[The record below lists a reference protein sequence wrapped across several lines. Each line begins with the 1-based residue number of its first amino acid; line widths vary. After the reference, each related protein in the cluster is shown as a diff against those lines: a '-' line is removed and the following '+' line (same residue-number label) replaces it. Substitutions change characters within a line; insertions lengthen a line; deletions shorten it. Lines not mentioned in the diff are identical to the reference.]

1 MIPAL
6 ALGGCKSAL
15 EIPVVETGWDIY
27 TGGQY
32 RYGPSIIVNKDGS
45 VDAWFAAP
53 GGYHDDGN
61 LKFDAD
67 AVMKPVVLGKGMTAA
82 QRFAETKPF
91 YSVRVICPNQ
101 QAKNASLT
109 FSLYRWDTDYKT
121 TLRHRPVAT
130 QRYEN
135 YKDNQSLELVNKDK
149 FPYGE
154 YLWTLSDGNNDQCM
168 VWQLDKNM
176 EGGKRS
182 PVASGHA
189 CRRTFRTEPYSGI
202 RLPISIRPTEAKR
215 GLRSRWCCFRPNLLP
230 IIFRYATRP

>member
-6 ALGGCKSAL
+6 ALGGCKSVL

-154 YLWTLSDGNNDQCM
+154 YLWDAQRR
-168 VWQLDKNM
+168 QQ
-176 EGGKRS
+176 R
-182 PVASGHA
+182 PV
-189 CRRTFRTEPYSGI
+189 Y
-202 RLPISIRPTEAKR
+202 
-215 GLRSRWCCFRPNLLP
+215 GL
-230 IIFRYATRP
+230 AVG

>member
-82 QRFAETKPF
+82 QP
-91 YSVRVICPNQ
+91 VRRNQ
-101 QAKNASLT
+101 TVLFGTRDLPESTGEKRIAYVQPVPVG
-109 FSLYRWDTDYKT
+109 YR
-121 TLRHRPVAT
+121 L
-130 QRYEN
+130 
-135 YKDNQSLELVNKDK
+135 
-149 FPYGE
+149 
-154 YLWTLSDGNNDQCM
+154 
-168 VWQLDKNM
+168 
-176 EGGKRS
+176 
-182 PVASGHA
+182 
-189 CRRTFRTEPYSGI
+189 
-202 RLPISIRPTEAKR
+202 
-215 GLRSRWCCFRPNLLP
+215 
-230 IIFRYATRP
+230 

>member
-82 QRFAETKPF
+82 SGSPKPN
-91 YSVRVICPNQ
+91 R
-101 QAKNASLT
+101 
-109 FSLYRWDTDYKT
+109 
-121 TLRHRPVAT
+121 
-130 QRYEN
+130 
-135 YKDNQSLELVNKDK
+135 
-149 FPYGE
+149 
-154 YLWTLSDGNNDQCM
+154 
-168 VWQLDKNM
+168 
-176 EGGKRS
+176 
-182 PVASGHA
+182 
-189 CRRTFRTEPYSGI
+189 
-202 RLPISIRPTEAKR
+202 SIR
-215 GLRSRWCCFRPNLLP
+215 
-230 IIFRYATRP
+230 YA

>member
-1 MIPAL
+1 MVLAMIPAL

-101 QAKNASLT
+101 QAKNASL
-109 FSLYRWDTDYKT
+109 
-121 TLRHRPVAT
+121 
-130 QRYEN
+130 
-135 YKDNQSLELVNKDK
+135 
-149 FPYGE
+149 
-154 YLWTLSDGNNDQCM
+154 
-168 VWQLDKNM
+168 
-176 EGGKRS
+176 
-182 PVASGHA
+182 
-189 CRRTFRTEPYSGI
+189 I
-202 RLPISIRPTEAKR
+202 I
-215 GLRSRWCCFRPNLLP
+215 LL
-230 IIFRYATRP
+230 